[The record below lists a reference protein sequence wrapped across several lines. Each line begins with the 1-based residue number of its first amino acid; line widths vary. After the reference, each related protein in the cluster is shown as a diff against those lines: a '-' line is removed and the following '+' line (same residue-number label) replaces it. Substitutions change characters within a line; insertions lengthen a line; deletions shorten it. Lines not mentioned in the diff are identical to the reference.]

1 MPEQKLLKKS
11 AQSNPLPVYINSVM
25 CLGVIYCSIVYEN
38 DLIMLR
44 NCKYVLALF
53 CLVDMYKNSREM
65 VLHHIATIFLGYI
78 LHVASHTNLEPH
90 ETYILT
96 KTTTV
101 LMQTEVSTLPLN
113 LLHLGYKNSIVK
125 SLFVSTFFYFRM
137 IRVPWYLI
145 SSPSTCYYCAYI
157 GHPMYKIKLE
167 YIWTFSTLT
176 LLGLNA
182 YWMNKIVRK
191 VLA

>member
-11 AQSNPLPVYINSVM
+11 TRSNPLLVYINSVM
-25 CLGVIYCSIVYEN
+25 CLGVIYCSVVYEN

-53 CLVDMYKNSREM
+53 CLVDIYRNSREM

-78 LHVASHTNLEPH
+78 LHVASHTNLEPR
-90 ETYILT
+90 EIYILT

-113 LLHLGYKNSIVK
+113 LFHLGYKNSIVK

-137 IRVPWYLI
+137 IRLPWYLI
-145 SSPSTCYYCAYI
+145 SSSYTCYYCAYDVHTI
-157 GHPMYKIKLE
+157 EKINLE
-167 YIWTFSTLT
+167 YMWIFSTLT
-176 LLGLNA
+176 LMGLNT

-191 VLA
+191 ILG